1 SPHSRAWAASSSN
14 CPHSGWNGWVTR
26 KRGVASPA
34 LSAFAC
40 GFHEH
45 PGNVLGIVEVAHGGK
60 GDDNHA
66 VVVIVAALHFM
77 LINTHDL
84 EAHSVDANALAFGLF
99 TGEQASF
106 CFVANHRHP
115 CMFDL
120 VRLAQGASS
129 SDVKTTDSLIHR
141 IDAGAEQIRESACV
155 VLDGHALLVENR
167 GHSLDHGHFVPDV
180 LDIREL
186 EPDLSPSLGATGLQ
200 RSAPGED
207 TDYVRAP
214 GTEDHINGALE
225 SRAEGQQDYDR
236 CNTPRHPQPG
246 QRPSPPVVL
255 PCTV

>member
-1 SPHSRAWAASSSN
+1 HNVHQPDAANPQRQGADESEQDFQGGSHYAKVVKIFLEVGN
-14 CPHSGWNGWVTR
+14 EDGAAVIGTEIVMSGKNRTHNAGQLLVI
-26 KRGVASPA
+26 
-34 LSAFAC
+34 LAFVI
-40 GFHEH
+40 HEH

-129 SDVKTTDSLIHR
+129 SDVKTT
-141 IDAGAEQIRESACV
+141 
-155 VLDGHALLVENR
+155 
-167 GHSLDHGHFVPDV
+167 
-180 LDIREL
+180 
-186 EPDLSPSLGATGLQ
+186 
-200 RSAPGED
+200 
-207 TDYVRAP
+207 
-214 GTEDHINGALE
+214 
-225 SRAEGQQDYDR
+225 
-236 CNTPRHPQPG
+236 
-246 QRPSPPVVL
+246 
-255 PCTV
+255 